1 MKVDFNHIPKGW
13 KKVKIAKK
21 LFFQEG
27 PGVRKWQFTDKGI
40 KLLNVGNINNGK
52 VDLAATDKHLSVEE
66 ATGKYAHFLVDEG
79 DLLIACSGIVV
90 DNFHNKIAFA
100 KKEHLPLCL
109 NTSTMRFRPL
119 EDDVDLNYFKYYL
132 QTVHFTS
139 QLQKLI
145 TGSAQL
151 NFGPSHIKKI
161 DFLFPPLKTQQHI
174 ASILDDA
181 AALRDKTAQLLKEY
195 DLLAQSIFLDMFGD
209 VVNNP
214 KNWKTNTIEQLVVNE
229 KGSIK
234 RGPFGGAL
242 KKEIFVE
249 QGYLV
254 YEQYHALNN
263 DFNFERYYIDDKNF
277 KRLKGFE
284 VKPGDIII
292 SCSGVYLGKL
302 AIIPKDAKKGIINQA
317 LLKVKLDEKKIR
329 KDFFVFHFRQ
339 QNFRDKYFGANRG
352 AGIPNFPPMASF
364 KKFPFITP
372 PINLQ
377 NQFAEKIYLIEKQKE
392 LVKQELQ
399 ESEDLFN
406 CLLQKAFKGEL
417 V

>member
-1 MKVDFNHIPKGW
+1 MTVDFNHIPKDW
-13 KKVKIAKK
+13 KKVKISEK

-27 PGVRKWQFTDKGI
+27 PGVRKWQFTQEGI

-52 VDLAATDKHLSVEE
+52 VDLEATDKHLSIEE

-109 NTSTMRFRPL
+109 NTSTMRFKPL
-119 EDDVDLNYFKYYL
+119 EDDVDLYYFKYFL

-161 DFLFPPLKTQQHI
+161 DFLLPPIKTQQRI

-181 AALRDKTAQLLKEY
+181 AALRDKTAQLLTEY
-195 DLLAQSIFLDMFGD
+195 DLLAQSIFLEMFGD
-209 VVNNP
+209 PSINP
-214 KNWKTNTIEQLVVNE
+214 KRWDIKPFDYFAKFDTNMTSDFEKYGDLPHIGISSIERDSGHLVNYKLVKEESLSSGKYLFDERHIIYSKIRPNLN
-229 KGSIK
+229 KVALPNF
-234 RGPFGGAL
+234 RGLSSADSYP
-242 KKEIFVE
+242 I
-249 QGYLV
+249 LV
-254 YEQYHALNN
+254 RPEHSNRYFFSFLLRSKSFIDFILNYSV
-263 DFNFERYYIDDKNF
+263 RT
-277 KRLKGFE
+277 
-284 VKPGDIII
+284 
-292 SCSGVYLGKL
+292 S
-302 AIIPKDAKKGIINQA
+302 IPKANKSQILKYSGIA
-317 LLKVKLDEKKIR
+317 
-329 KDFFVFHFRQ
+329 
-339 QNFRDKYFGANRG
+339 
-352 AGIPNFPPMASF
+352 
-364 KKFPFITP
+364 P
-372 PINLQ
+372 PIETQ
-377 NQFAEKIYLIEKQKE
+377 NQFADKITLIEQQKT
-392 LVKQELQ
+392 LAKQELQ

-406 CLLQKAFKGEL
+406 CLLQQAFKGEL

>member
-52 VDLAATDKHLSVEE
+52 VDLSATDKHLSTEE
-66 ATGKYAHFLVDEG
+66 ATGKYAHFLIDEG

-109 NTSTMRFRPL
+109 NTSTMRFKAL
-119 EDDVDLNYFKYYL
+119 KDDVDLNYFKYYL

-161 DFLFPPLKTQQHI
+161 DFLLPPLKTQKHI
-174 ASILDDA
+174 AQILDDA
-181 AALRDKTAQLLKEY
+181 AALRDKTKQLLKEY
-195 DLLAQSIFLDMFGD
+195 DLLAQAIFLEMFGD
-209 VVNNP
+209 PV
-214 KNWKTNTIEQLVVNE
+214 INE
-229 KGSIK
+229 KGWEENPIGAYINIK
-234 RGPFGGAL
+234 HGYAFKSEFFVPKSSYTLLTPGNFNEAGGY
-242 KKEIFVE
+242 KS
-249 QGYLV
+249 QG
-254 YEQYHALNN
+254 QKQK
-263 DFNFERYYIDDKNF
+263 YYD
-277 KRLKGFE
+277 
-284 VKPGDIII
+284 GDIPNDYILKNGDILIAMTEQATGLLGSVI
-292 SCSGVYLGKL
+292 SVPEEGIFLHNQRLGL
-302 AIIPKDAKKGIINQA
+302 IEYKKNLNSTFIYTVFNQKNIRA
-317 LLKVKLDEKKIR
+317 RIQMESTGTKVKHTSPKKLMDITI
-329 KDFFVFHFRQ
+329 
-339 QNFRDKYFGANRG
+339 G
-352 AGIPNFPPMASF
+352 FPPI
-364 KKFPFITP
+364 K
-372 PINLQ
+372 LQ
-377 NQFAEKIYLIEKQKE
+377 NQFAEKITLIDQQKK
-392 LVKQELQ
+392 LAKQELQ

>member
-1 MKVDFNHIPKGW
+1 MVVDLNYIPKGW
-13 KKVKIAKK
+13 KKVKIPKV

-27 PGVRKWQFTDKGI
+27 PGVRNWQFTETGV

-52 VDLAATDKHLSVEE
+52 IDLSKTSIHLSEEE
-66 ATGKYAHFLVDEG
+66 ANGKYKHFLVDDG

-100 KKEHLPLCL
+100 EKEHLPLCL
-109 NTSTMRFRPL
+109 NTSTMRFKAL
-119 EDDVDLNYFKYYL
+119 NDEVDLNYFKYYL
-132 QTVHFTS
+132 QTVHFTA
-139 QLQKLI
+139 QLRKLI

-161 DFLFPPLKTQQHI
+161 DLLLPPLDTQKHI
-174 ASILDDA
+174 VRILDDA
-181 AALRDKTAQLLKEY
+181 AALRNKTELLIKEY
-195 DLLAQSIFLDMFGD
+195 NALEQSIFLDMFGD
-209 VVNNP
+209 PV
-214 KNWKTNTIEQLVVNE
+214 KNEKKWTTKTIEKIVLKE

-249 QGYLV
+249 EGYLV

-263 DFNFERYYIDDKNF
+263 DFSMERYFIDEVTFSK
-277 KRLKGFE
+277 LKGFE
-284 VKPGDIII
+284 VKSGDIII

-302 AIIPKDAKKGIINQA
+302 ALVPENSKKGIINQA
-317 LLKVKLDEKKIR
+317 LLKVTIDEKIMR
-329 KDFFVFHFRQ
+329 KDFFIFHFSHR
-339 QNFRDKYFGANRG
+339 NFRLKYFDANRG
-352 AGIPNFPPMASF
+352 AGIPNFPPMSEF
-364 KKFPFITP
+364 KKFPFLLP
-372 PINLQ
+372 PIELQ
-377 NQFAEKIYLIEKQKE
+377 NQFAEKIALIEKQKE
-392 LVKQELQ
+392 LAKQELK